1 MIRSGTLPIGVKKGF
16 IGIQRFSMT
25 DPVWL
30 FGYGSLIWRPDFPY
44 LDSRR
49 FWQGSHFHRGV
60 ETNPGRVVT
69 VVNTPGERCYRRAFL
84 IDPKVIEHLDA
95 REKNCYERNSIDIC
109 FDDANI
115 PGVVYIAPNA
125 NPAFLGDA
133 PLDEIATQ
141 IDRCKGRSGTN
152 VDYLLQLARELRRL
166 SISDSHVF
174 ELETLVLAIE
184 K

>member
-1 MIRSGTLPIGVKKGF
+1 
-16 IGIQRFSMT
+16 MT

-49 FWQGSHFHRGV
+49 AYIAGWSRRFWQGSHFHRGV
-60 ETNPGRVVT
+60 ETDPGRVVT
-69 VVNTPGERCYRRAFL
+69 VVNTPGERCYGRAFL
-84 IDPKVIEHLDA
+84 IEPDVFEQLDR
-95 REKNCYERNSIDIC
+95 REKNGYERNSIDIC
-109 FDDANI
+109 FDDAHK

-133 PLDEIATQ
+133 PLDEIAAQ
-141 IDRCKGRSGTN
+141 IDRCNGRSGTN
-152 VDYLLQLARELRRL
+152 VDYLLQLARALRRL